1 MIVENAAMQVTRE
14 FLMAHR
20 TARGAWTRAQLQALG
35 LQWPPLQ
42 GWLDSVVGQELTD
55 AQVEQFKNNTIPR
68 KGQAAAN
75 PNQLD
80 LF

>member
-1 MIVENAAMQVTRE
+1 
-14 FLMAHR
+14 MAHR

-42 GWLDSVVGQELTD
+42 GWIDSVVGQELTD
-55 AQVEQFKNNTIPR
+55 AQVKQFKDNTIPR